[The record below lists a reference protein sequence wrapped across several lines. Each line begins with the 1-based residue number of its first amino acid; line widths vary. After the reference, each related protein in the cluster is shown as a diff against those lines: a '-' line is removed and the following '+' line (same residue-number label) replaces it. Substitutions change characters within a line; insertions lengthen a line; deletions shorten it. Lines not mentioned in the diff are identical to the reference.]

1 MSTLLQD
8 VLFEIIPLKSADAAI
23 AALPPS
29 SHVSV
34 TCSPVKGIAATL
46 ELSERVLAAGHVP
59 VPHIAARMVDSVAQV
74 TRLAAWCRNHGV
86 RELFVVGGD
95 QEVPLGPFRDG
106 LDLIKALLEVEHGL
120 ETIGFTAYPDGHALI
135 DRAVLH
141 EVTHAKEAL
150 VLSAGLRPFV
160 STQMCFDV
168 ALLRKWLEGERAAGL
183 KSPVHLG
190 VPGAI
195 DRTRLLTMGA
205 RLGIGASLR
214 YLKKNRSTMGKLLA
228 PGGYDP
234 MSLVRPLEG
243 DAGRLGITALHL
255 FTFNEVEATE
265 AWREQELS
273 APLAA
278 AR

>member
-1 MSTLLQD
+1 MSALLND

-34 TCSPVKGIAATL
+34 TCSPVKGIDATL
-46 ELSERVLAAGHVP
+46 ELSERVLAAGHMP
-59 VPHIAARMVDSVAQV
+59 VPHIAARMVGSVVHVSRIAQ
-74 TRLAAWCRNHGV
+74 WCRQHGV
-86 RELFVVGGD
+86 RELFVIGGD
-95 QEVPLGPFRDG
+95 QEKPLGPFADG
-106 LDLIKALLEVEHGL
+106 LGFIQALLETEHGL

-141 EVTHAKEAL
+141 EATHAKEAL
-150 VLSAGLRPFV
+150 VLSSGLRSFV

-168 ALLRKWLEGERAAGL
+168 SLLKKWLEDERASGL

-195 DRTRLLTMGA
+195 DRTRLMTMGA

-228 PGGYDP
+228 PGGFDP
-234 MSLVRPLEG
+234 MSLVGPLEA
-243 DAGRLGITALHL
+243 DAERLGISALHL

-265 AWREQELS
+265 AWRRRAVSE
-273 APLAA
+273 PLAA